1 MSRWWVTILAL
12 TSPVALVVFAG
23 LFFSGAIAWP
33 LWLLPAAANVVVF
46 QLVGRRVNAD
56 LGEIGPV
63 QQAISGYAD
72 VFAAIGAADAAAPML
87 REIAASLEGAETG
100 MRRLARIA
108 GFMVPRGS
116 ILWTPLQIA
125 FLWDVNVL
133 HAFERW
139 RSDPSAVPREWFAR
153 VGEWE
158 ALAALSVLVHDH
170 PEWTFPDVSP
180 AHGRIEATGLVHPL
194 LRQDVAVAND
204 VTVGPRGTM
213 LFITGSNMS
222 GKSTLLRAIGV
233 NAVLAMAGGPA
244 GAKEMSMP
252 MVDIWTCMRV
262 EDSLARG
269 VSFFL
274 AELQRLKAV
283 VDAASEPGE
292 RPVLALLDEI
302 LQGTNTMERQ
312 IASRQVLG
320 QLASG
325 PGLTAVTS
333 HDLGLVDGSGLQ
345 ERSACVHFA
354 ETFSREQ
361 GEPTMTFDYRLRP
374 GLATSTN
381 ALSLMEMLG
390 FDVHPESTAGA
401 GMPSG

>member
-1 MSRWWVTILAL
+1 
-12 TSPVALVVFAG
+12 
-23 LFFSGAIAWP
+23 
-33 LWLLPAAANVVVF
+33 
-46 QLVGRRVNAD
+46 
-56 LGEIGPV
+56 
-63 QQAISGYAD
+63 
-72 VFAAIGAADAAAPML
+72 
-87 REIAASLEGAETG
+87 
-100 MRRLARIA
+100 
-108 GFMVPRGS
+108 
-116 ILWTPLQIA
+116 
-125 FLWDVNVL
+125 
-133 HAFERW
+133 
-139 RSDPSAVPREWFAR
+139 
-153 VGEWE
+153 
-158 ALAALSVLVHDH
+158 
-170 PEWTFPDVSP
+170 
-180 AHGRIEATGLVHPL
+180 
-194 LRQDVAVAND
+194 
-204 VTVGPRGTM
+204 
-213 LFITGSNMS
+213 
-222 GKSTLLRAIGV
+222 
-233 NAVLAMAGGPA
+233 
-244 GAKEMSMP
+244 